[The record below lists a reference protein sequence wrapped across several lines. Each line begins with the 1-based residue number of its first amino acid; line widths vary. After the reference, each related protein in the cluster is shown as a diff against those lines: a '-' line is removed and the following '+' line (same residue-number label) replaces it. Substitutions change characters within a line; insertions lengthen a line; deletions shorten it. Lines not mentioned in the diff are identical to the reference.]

1 MWCMHTRELFVL
13 QKQHHRYNK
22 EPNET
27 ISWKFENWS
36 NNQFITNEAKKN
48 GPSYL
53 SIIAVIMVIDKS
65 NRFLDDDED
74 EQSKQVKPS

>member
-13 QKQHHRYNK
+13 QNNTIDITKSQMKQLVENLK
-22 EPNET
+22 IEAI
-27 ISWKFENWS
+27 ISS
-36 NNQFITNEAKKN
+36 LQMRLKN

-65 NRFLDDDED
+65 NRF
-74 EQSKQVKPS
+74 